1 MIFADFTKTVK
12 KSHKRRQTLDAI
24 PDCGPVQLK
33 IDHSSSAG
41 PSVPYSKMA
50 LKCCMHILLLPKIT
64 IKEGNQ

>member
-12 KSHKRRQTLDAI
+12 KSHKIKRRQTLDAI

-41 PSVPYSKMA
+41 PSVPYSTAFEMLYA
-50 LKCCMHILLLPKIT
+50 YFVVA
-64 IKEGNQ
+64 